1 MPQVPF
7 VFVTGTLNDEEKVA
21 QAVLRGAS
29 GYILKDNLKEIEE
42 RLNPI
47 IQQSLQSIEDNRT
60 AADQK
65 AKRERLEQKLEA
77 KIHAL
82 PNSEHK
88 KELVGIVEEMNQLK

>member
-47 IQQSLQSIEDNRT
+47 IQQSL
-60 AADQK
+60 
-65 AKRERLEQKLEA
+65 
-77 KIHAL
+77 
-82 PNSEHK
+82 
-88 KELVGIVEEMNQLK
+88 

>member
-1 MPQVPF
+1 MRYDLILTDYNLPDYNGLEALLVSKEKMPQVPF

-47 IQQSLQSIEDNRT
+47 IQQSL
-60 AADQK
+60 
-65 AKRERLEQKLEA
+65 
-77 KIHAL
+77 
-82 PNSEHK
+82 
-88 KELVGIVEEMNQLK
+88 